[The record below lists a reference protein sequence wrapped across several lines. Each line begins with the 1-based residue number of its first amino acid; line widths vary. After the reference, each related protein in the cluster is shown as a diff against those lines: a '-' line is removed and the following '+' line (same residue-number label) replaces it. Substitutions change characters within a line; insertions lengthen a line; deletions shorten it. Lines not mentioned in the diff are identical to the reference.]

1 MKPATLLLM
10 LCFCSCCSS
19 SSSAAVFFAGLI
31 PRTGPHFRKV
41 TGIGE
46 LTTQAPFINDFS
58 KGRTGKKTD
67 KENKLQVENIR
78 KSNPDGVAKFCAT
91 AKKIRATRTTPPY
104 NQPGDILTI
113 GGMKKS
119 GTIMTEAMEPLGA
132 SMNYVEIAAR
142 EFCGM

>member
-1 MKPATLLLM
+1 MAQILLAVCVL
-10 LCFCSCCSS
+10 SCCSS
-19 SSSAAVFFAGLI
+19 SSSAAAFFAGLI
-31 PRTGPHFRKV
+31 PRTGPHFLKV
-41 TGIGE
+41 SGIGD
-46 LTTQAPFINDFS
+46 LVAQAPFINDFS

-78 KSNPDGVAKFCAT
+78 KTNPEGVASFCAA

-119 GTIMTEAMEPLGA
+119 GTIMEEAMEPLGA
-132 SMNYVEIAAR
+132 SVNYVEIAAR
-142 EFCGM
+142 ELCGM

>member
-41 TGIGE
+41 TGIE
-46 LTTQAPFINDFS
+46 DLTAQKPFINTFY

-67 KENKLQVENIR
+67 KENKSQVENIR

-119 GTIMTEAMEPLGA
+119 GTIITEAMEPLGA